1 MKNKSDPLTVLIEI
15 NSELGSLVDDE
26 LIKACYLIQKEHQYD
41 KDRNT
46 VKQIQDLVE
55 AAVVAKTEAN

>member
-15 NSELGSLVDDE
+15 NSELDSLVDDE